1 MADGRIGKRV
11 MVIGGSGAGKTEFS
25 KKLSALTGLPLAH
38 LDRIGWRGHREKTP
52 REEFDALLSEITAG
66 EEWIIDGNWSRTIP
80 DRLKRADTV
89 FWFDFSGI
97 RCLRGVLARFFRNR
111 GKTRDDMGGDFP
123 EVLDGE
129 KLRFFW
135 TALTGAGKIRG
146 RIEEALRD
154 APHVKVT
161 VFRTRREADGFL
173 EGLSAGEAEEKEN
186 GVAGT

>member
-1 MADGRIGKRV
+1 MEDGIGRRV
-11 MVIGGSGAGKTEFS
+11 MTVGGNGAGKTEFS
-25 KKLSALTGLPLAH
+25 KKLAALTGLPLTH
-38 LDRIGWRGHREKTP
+38 LDRLGWQENWEKTP
-52 REEFDALLSEITAG
+52 REEFNARLAEVVAG

-97 RCLRGVLARFFRNR
+97 RCLKGVLTRFFRNR

-135 TALTGAGKIRG
+135 TALTGARKIHG

-154 APHVKVT
+154 APHVRVT

-173 EGLSAGEAEEKEN
+173 EGLSAEDAEEKED